1 METITFDKLLLRTAF
16 CCMAADGDIDKRE
29 IESIKSMCKKSPL
42 LKDINFDEEINQLVN
57 GINKEG
63 KAFIQQYFKL
73 LKSTNLSE
81 HEELTLIDFALQT
94 IYADEQV
101 LYSEIKFF
109 KNIRH
114 RLNISDEKILN
125 RFPDIEQFLE
135 EDIINDSFLD
145 KITSQYLDLAQLP
158 QFDLINTNAK
168 EE

>member
-1 METITFDKLLLRTAF
+1 METITFNKLLLRTAF

-29 IESIKSMCKKSPL
+29 VESIKSMCKKSPL
-42 LKDINFDEEINQLVN
+42 FKDINFDGEINLLVN
-57 GINKEG
+57 EINSEG

-73 LKSTNLSE
+73 LSNTNLSE
-81 HEELTLIDFALQT
+81 QDELALIDFALQT

-114 RLNISDEKILN
+114 RLKISDEKILD

-135 EDIINDSFLD
+135 EDIITDSFLD
-145 KITSQYLDLAQLP
+145 KVTSQYLDLVEFP

-168 EE
+168 EK